1 MSVKETNMKN
11 ARSNLAATLDAASSG
26 DVIIIKRRGKSDTAV
41 VDADLLEDWLAIQSA
56 EYIKSIA
63 TARSE
68 KEEIPFDEVFK
79 DIL

>member
-11 ARSNLAATLDAASSG
+11 ARSNLAATLDAASNG
-26 DVIIIKRRGKSDTAV
+26 DIVIIKRRGKSDTAV
-41 VDADLLEDWLAIQSA
+41 VDADLLEDWLAVQSP

-63 TARSE
+63 KARSE
-68 KEEIPFDEVFK
+68 KEEIPFEEVFK